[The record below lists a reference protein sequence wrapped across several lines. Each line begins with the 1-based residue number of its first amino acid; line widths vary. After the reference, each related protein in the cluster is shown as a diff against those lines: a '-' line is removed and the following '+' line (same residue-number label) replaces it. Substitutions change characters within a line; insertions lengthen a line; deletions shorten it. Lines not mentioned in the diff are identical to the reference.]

1 MVVEAAIDVSHC
13 ALRAW
18 TGSVEISVFQTL
30 SAGKTWQLVLGT
42 GAAAAGTVL
51 GSVDTSEDDARIAMT
66 RSAVRMQYE

>member
-1 MVVEAAIDVSHC
+1 MVVEAAIDVNHC

-30 SAGKTWQLVLGT
+30 SAGKTWQLVFGT

-51 GSVDTSEDDARIAMT
+51 DSVDASEDDARMAMP
-66 RSAVRMQYE
+66 RRVVRMQYE